1 MNNSDLRRILL
12 AHVAL
17 ILLIVLSFYFDAEI
31 VSLIPFLR
39 NEILTSFFMG
49 ITFVSSILIIFLFL
63 TLLFIKEKK
72 RKFLVPLWASLFFS
86 TLIGFILKISI
97 SRLRPYQQDLIS
109 VVSGAVESSH
119 VIWNYSFPSFQAMM
133 VFSAI
138 PFLSKEFPR
147 FKYVWIVFA
156 CLVAFSRVYLGVHF
170 LSDVITGAF
179 LGYLIGYFFLRL
191 KEKK

>member
-97 SRLRPYQQDLIS
+97 SRLRTYQQDLIS

-138 PFLSKEFPR
+138 PFLSKEFPK

-170 LSDVITGAF
+170 LSDVITEAF